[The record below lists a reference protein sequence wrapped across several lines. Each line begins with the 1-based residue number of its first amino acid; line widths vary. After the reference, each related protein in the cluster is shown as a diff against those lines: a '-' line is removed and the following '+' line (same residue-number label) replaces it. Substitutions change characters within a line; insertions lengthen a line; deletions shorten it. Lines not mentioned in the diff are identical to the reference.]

1 MLDLKGIKWNNAYNQ
16 FLYVETGNKY
26 PKERN
31 ETFNSKNGMK
41 LTNNALPN
49 PHLETSSFP
58 SAKT

>member
-1 MLDLKGIKWNNAYNQ
+1 MLDLKGIKWNNAYSQ
-16 FLYVETGNKY
+16 FLYAETGKKY
-26 PKERN
+26 PEERN
-31 ETFNSKNGMK
+31 ETFNSKNRIK

>member
-1 MLDLKGIKWNNAYNQ
+1 MLDLNGIKWNNTYIQ
-16 FLYVETGNKY
+16 FLYAETGKKY
-26 PKERN
+26 PEERN
-31 ETFNSKNGMK
+31 ETFNSKNRMK